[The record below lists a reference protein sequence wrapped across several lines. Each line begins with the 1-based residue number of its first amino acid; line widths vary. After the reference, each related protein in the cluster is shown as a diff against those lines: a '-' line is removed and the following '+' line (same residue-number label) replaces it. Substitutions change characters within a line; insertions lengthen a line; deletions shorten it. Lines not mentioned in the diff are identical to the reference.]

1 MAPSVVA
8 AVLGLIAL
16 GHAELQNCGASQ
28 YDPAQY
34 VCYDNQFLCPVA
46 SGEPLSYCAGA
57 CYSKFMYQCV
67 NSVLSLLPAV
77 EPSTPFTLTASNPSL
92 PIDGKSVTACGQ
104 HWSVGGQTCSYCP
117 SAVGAACPAGNIT
130 AVIASDGRAAMDTM
144 VPGGQVVYLD
154 PYWNVGYS
162 QAHSAYI
169 PPGRTLTGLAAYK
182 GGGFVN
188 LNGNGYG
195 WVACPPAAS
204 GGGGDSWNLVAKNAS
219 NAGTLGNCYGIN
231 LKINELPQ
239 GTTGAWQ
246 YT

>member
-1 MAPSVVA
+1 VF
-8 AVLGLIAL
+8 
-16 GHAELQNCGASQ
+16 
-28 YDPAQY
+28 QY
-34 VCYDNQFLCPVA
+34 VCYGNQFLCPIT

-67 NSVLSLLPAV
+67 NNVLSLLPSVDA
-77 EPSTPFTLTASNPSL
+77 STPFTLTAANPTL
-92 PIDGKSVTACGQ
+92 PIDGQSVTACGQ

-117 SAVGAACPAGNIT
+117 SQQVGAACPAGNIT
-130 AVIASDGRAAMDTM
+130 AVIASEGRAAMDTM

-169 PPGRTLTGLAAYK
+169 PPGSTLTGLAAYK

-204 GGGGDSWNLVAKNAS
+204 GGGGSSWNLVAKNAS
-219 NAGTLGNCYGIN
+219 NAGTLGNCYGVN
-231 LKINELPQ
+231 LKVNELPQ
-239 GTTGAWQ
+239 GQFGAWE